1 MPKTAGSPESFE
13 SAISELETIVREM
26 ESGTISLEQALEH
39 YRKGI
44 GLLKYCDQTLR
55 AAEQQVSKLEGGRLK
70 PLSDA
75 GDPGSEGETP

>member
-1 MPKTAGSPESFE
+1 MPKTSGSPQSFE
-13 SAISELETIVREM
+13 SAITELETIVREM

-55 AAEQQVSKLEGGRLK
+55 AAEQQVSKLENGRLK
-70 PLSDA
+70 PLS
-75 GDPGSEGETP
+75 ETGPEPDEETA